1 MYCIGESA
9 AIVVRGTVSDVE
21 DGQTVTVTISDGVN
35 PPIEVQAIV
44 QNGEYVTDL
53 IDASALNDGTLT
65 VTSSVSDIA
74 GNPANAQDT
83 VELDNT
89 ASIDLSLLDSDQV
102 INSSE
107 QGNVVLTGTTIDVE
121 QGQQVTLTLTDS
133 SNVSKVITVSVSE
146 DGTWEVTTDQIA
158 DLAEGQIN
166 AAVSVTD
173 SAGNPANSALTFTKD
188 TQSSVTLNIAQTDD
202 GVINGSTENSQITIT
217 GDVENIENGQAI
229 SVIVSDG
236 VNPDLEL
243 NGTVIDGQY
252 SFENVDISSLN
263 NGTITATATVS
274 DLAGN
279 TASANDS
286 VILDQLASV
295 TVAIN
300 DTADNVINGNDE
312 NTAVSITGNVANIE
326 NGQIVTVIVSDA
338 NNSETFTAE
347 VIDGAYTITNAD
359 LSALNDGTLT
369 ATASVT
375 DIAGNTA
382 TSSDTAEHDKLASTT
397 VAVATSD
404 EVVNAAEQSSVVISG
419 TVTDVEATR
428 EVTIT
433 FSDGINLVTTTVDV
447 DSDGNW
453 QINPSDISALA
464 DGEIEVSVSVFDN
477 AGNEAVNS
485 TAFTKDT
492 KATTT
497 LDLADDVINA
507 AEDEAVAISGTV
519 TDVETTSNV
528 TVTFTDQNGN
538 TEVIENIPL
547 DSNGNWSI
555 LAADISALADG
566 EITASVSVFDNAGN
580 EAVNSALFTKDTQAT
595 TSFELNDTLINAAED
610 ETVALSGK
618 VDDVESTN
626 RVTVTFTDSNAN
638 VVTVENIELD
648 NEGNWQV
655 TAADISELADGEV
668 TACVS
673 VFDNAG
679 NEALNSATLVKD
691 TQATISVNVGD
702 DAFINAQEQ
711 ATAKVAGTISGVE
724 AGQDVDV
731 VLRDSNGD
739 ELLSATVTIDEQ
751 GNWEL
756 DSPILRFLSDGD
768 YTVDVTT
775 QDIAG
780 NEATNSLDFT
790 KDTQASTTLVL
801 EDSVINAAEDE
812 AVSVSGVVD
821 DVESTNS
828 ITVTFTDKDDK
839 EVTVENVTINA
850 DGTWQ
855 VSDEDISSLA
865 DGDVTVSVSVFDN
878 AGNEAVN
885 TATLTKDTVA
895 NVTVDIVD
903 TDDGVI
909 NGNGENTNVT
919 INGTAVGVENGQTV
933 TVVVSDGTNSE
944 TFSAIVT
951 DEAYTITGAD
961 VSALNNGTLTATAT
975 VSDIAGN
982 IASDTD
988 TATHDKT
995 AVTSIEVATGDDT
1008 VINTAE
1014 QENVVVSGVIE
1025 EADTSQT
1032 ATVVFTDVNGDKVTV
1047 ENVAIDADGEWQI
1060 AATDISTLA
1069 DGEITASV
1077 SALDV
1082 EGNLATNET
1091 SFTKD
1096 TTVAVTVDINDTSDN
1111 VINGNGENVS
1121 VEITGTTTGVED
1133 NQTVTVVVKDA
1144 AGNERSFEA
1153 TVINNA
1159 YTITGADLSGLD
1171 DGTLTATATVS
1182 DVAGN
1187 TATDTDTAI
1196 HDKTAA
1202 TTIEMAAGDD
1212 VVNTDEQGNVVVSG
1226 VIEEADENQTATV
1239 VFTDVNGDK
1248 VTVENVVI
1256 NAAGEWVINATDIS
1270 ELADGEITAE
1280 VSALDIEGNLATNS
1294 TTFTKDTTINIDID
1308 TGESGINSRSFKD
1321 GEVTTLNGTTDAE
1334 PGSIVTLTIFDGTT
1348 SEIVTAAVANGGIWT
1363 VNGIDVSELDDTQSW
1378 TITATVTD
1386 SAGNTAQDIAPT
1398 LDALDSQTL
1407 NESNTANGGTSS
1419 ATSSIE
1425 IDNADLTLSTNQS
1438 GLEGLTVDGSPV
1450 SVTLANDGLSL
1461 EVKDSQGN
1469 LVLSVALAGG
1479 ELTTTLHAP
1488 IDHESESL
1496 LTDIFVD
1503 ALQTDA
1509 DGTTELVVVPT
1520 SVTITDSAPQSSD
1533 DSFTVTEADTDAG
1546 RVSTGSLVTNDSVV
1560 EGEPTVTSVTFNG
1573 TDYVDITADTPAIID
1588 TDEGTLT
1595 VNSDGTWSFNALDNR
1610 DSTPSPQF
1618 TIEYTIADRDGVGS
1632 STSTATFTVQDG
1644 SAGSFTNQATTY
1656 TESDYG
1662 VITTNNKNFDV
1673 VAGSDALV
1681 ADSITFDDTISSL
1694 DSLNLTSSGSAIT
1707 FVLSEDGKTITG
1719 SANGSEVI
1727 RFSVSATQDANGKDL
1742 DAKVQTTVSLP
1753 LDNPNGE
1760 NIDFALSIN
1769 GEDSDGTAISGA
1781 GNVTI
1786 TVQDGGGPQVEDTS
1800 ETPISIDESGL
1811 DPANN
1816 TTVSQQGTVST
1827 TVGSDTITSL
1837 AFSSDSQPNLTAGG
1851 VALVYTLSD
1860 DGRTITANTGEGTET
1875 IFVAT
1880 LPDINGTSNQNLTYE
1895 FTLYRPFDNTIEGTG
1910 VPLQVEVI
1918 DNDGDSN
1925 TTTLNITVNDGG
1937 AEHTQNDITL
1947 NVSETPNSVADNNE
1961 DGDGQAN
1968 TDTDTS
1974 FTVTAGLDD
1983 VVDMQVSITDGAAVL
1998 DSNGNQL
2005 TQTTLDENGNA
2016 VTTNIVWQVN
2026 SDGTA
2031 QGILEGTSTEVFK
2044 ITLPDVNVDAQTSAT
2059 YAISFEI
2066 SGAIDHTG
2074 DTTDAPQ
2081 IVIPVYT
2088 EDTDGSQVT
2097 SNVTVTLNDGT
2108 DPVIA
2113 NSATSVDEANLRGND
2128 SITATGQISVTQ
2140 GSDEIIEIKLVDD
2153 FITTFNN
2160 EGYVTADGN
2169 NAITLNDK
2177 NADGWY
2183 IATANG
2189 EDVLRVKFNPDGSY
2203 TYEQFTAIEHPDA
2216 NGANTKDISFDV
2228 TAVDADGDT
2237 NNASVTISITD
2248 DTPTIDANPVEVN
2261 LVEGQSTTI
2270 DLLDTNSN
2278 DFVGN
2283 DNNPGADGAK
2293 LSSFNYGGTE
2303 YTAFDSGSDTNGSY
2317 KEVALQDE
2325 NGNDTQGTLRVYESG
2340 KVVFDTSAFD
2350 QTASVDFNEQ
2360 ITYNVIDNDGDEVTG
2375 SIIELTTSDAEGSM
2389 SVTAQNI
2396 REDATDDNGIVN
2408 SARSQITIS
2417 IDRGD
2422 IDQNETVSEIRI
2434 EVASLQG
2441 GELYLNDALATDNAN
2456 VSIVDGYYVFTGD
2469 TITINADDTVTIS
2482 DLFFQPAQNSSDE
2495 TQSVTVNIE
2504 ATIGIGSA
2512 SRELSASD
2520 TLAVESVADTPDWDD
2535 TNDYSYTTAEDTEA
2549 TINIG
2554 ASLQDTD
2561 GSETLTYIINNIQ
2574 EGLIVSADG
2583 RELSNGDEITAA
2595 EAQSLTVVGEEHVA
2609 GTFTFDITAVA
2620 TEAENDDSASS
2631 NAQTVTV
2638 EITPVA
2644 DEPRLFVRNQ
2654 TVDEDALTPA
2664 IDLFSGLLVDE
2675 DGSET
2680 LRFEV
2685 ELPEGFELVDENGN
2699 VLTQDTDGNWLVSDT
2714 ELQAGNIFLKQ
2725 KEDASRATDATFD
2738 ITVTAI
2744 ATETS
2749 TGEEAR
2755 TQPDTLQLTVIGKI
2769 DPPELDEENSNDN
2782 WAFAEVDENN
2792 FTLQNTQ
2799 GTEDTNLRL
2808 DFLIVT
2814 SDVDQS
2820 EAISLVISDLPDS
2833 VMLVDVNGDP
2843 ADLPIVGT
2851 DANGKPMYSLT
2862 AAEMENYYLAPV
2874 DDFSGEV
2881 NFNIKVVPTEADG
2894 DTNDYNIAVTTNF
2907 NPTIDNNTQ
2916 SLATTSEGNEDTRI
2930 ALNFNPDLIDSDGS
2944 ETITG
2949 AVITGI
2955 PANTTLYVDGDE
2967 VSVGSGYDLADLI
2980 NDEYPT
2986 LEDVLASDRVRLL
2999 PDEDFSGT
3007 LTVDVLYTV
3016 TDTSDVGSVS
3026 EDISSQVTV
3035 TVNGQV
3041 DTQSSAERDNSGAV
3055 TRLEATDETITSSSR
3070 TMSLSGAVSFTE
3082 EDIDGSEVI
3091 THIEIILPD
3100 GVNIEVIHPN
3110 GAYPDG
3116 SGRWIIPIDA
3126 GTSDTVQDVISD
3138 LLADV
3143 TLEAQNSTGDIDVT
3157 VKARVADG
3165 SHAVLLSDNFTVN
3178 FSVTGEGSSSEAS
3191 EVGQLQ
3197 ISVVD
3202 AVEDEV
3208 VDFTG
3213 HINTS
3218 LTDDENDTV
3227 TVYISADSLPEGLI
3241 IEGDGVIAIPGDD
3254 GEVAEY
3260 IIPEESLGN
3269 LSFTSAGDDYSGQ
3282 LIIPVTII
3290 AVDDDSGD
3298 EYIDDTQS
3306 LEIDVTP
3313 VADGGEFSAAINKI
3327 KEDNR
3332 TTALGLTLAL
3342 TDLNQVD
3349 DDSNPQQNGGVE
3361 KVDFSQ
3367 PITITLPDGV
3377 GLYDPNNMF
3386 TDNGDNTYTYNGTE
3400 AEFAAALAGIGVEPI
3415 EDQSGTDI
3423 DIQITAT
3430 IVDTAQLSTGTAT
3443 ATTQVTNT
3451 ISIAVEAV
3459 TDEAVLTVADAQGS
3473 EDADIA
3479 LAGLSALLK
3488 DDDGSE
3494 TISITISGV
3503 PKDAVLK
3510 DADGNLLVNNGKDG
3524 GTFNGEDTT
3533 SWTVTAE
3540 QLAGLIIVP
3549 PLDFSGEFE
3558 LTLNALTQD
3567 ESPGE
3572 IVQTSA
3578 SFMVVVNPEADAL
3591 DFSKQPFESYDGQE
3605 DDTITIDLEAFS
3617 EEADGSET
3625 IQLTVNIAADSD
3637 SSALEYIDGEAF
3649 ITIGSETVFF
3659 TSDGNGGFSATITS
3673 DSSSIEN
3680 FDFNA
3685 GGLAFGTLNMS
3696 VDVATVD
3703 SAEINGETVTSVGD
3717 TQSSEFIIELE
3728 PQADAPVWTAAN
3740 DVTSNSTN
3748 NIALNLDADLQN
3760 PAADETGYIEITGL
3774 PDGYSFNFGEK
3785 VGDTW
3790 TVDIAD
3796 IEALEIIDA
3805 DAGDSFTLTLNA
3817 FATLDGETQQAATEE
3832 VNVTISESAT
3842 SNSARTAS
3850 ASGADYSEMSGS
3862 GDTAHDETIA
3872 SMTSGD
3878 ENV

>member
-1 MYCIGESA
+1 MVVTDEAGNERSFE
-9 AIVVRGTVSDVE
+9 AIVTNN
-21 DGQTVTVTISDGVN
+21 TYTITGANLSG
-35 PPIEVQAIV
+35 
-44 QNGEYVTDL
+44 
-53 IDASALNDGTLT
+53 LNDG
-65 VTSSVSDIA
+65 
-74 GNPANAQDT
+74 
-83 VELDNT
+83 EL
-89 ASIDLSLLDSDQV
+89 
-102 INSSE
+102 
-107 QGNVVLTGTTIDVE
+107 
-121 QGQQVTLTLTDS
+121 
-133 SNVSKVITVSVSE
+133 
-146 DGTWEVTTDQIA
+146 
-158 DLAEGQIN
+158 
-166 AAVSVTD
+166 
-173 SAGNPANSALTFTKD
+173 
-188 TQSSVTLNIAQTDD
+188 
-202 GVINGSTENSQITIT
+202 
-217 GDVENIENGQAI
+217 
-229 SVIVSDG
+229 
-236 VNPDLEL
+236 
-243 NGTVIDGQY
+243 
-252 SFENVDISSLN
+252 
-263 NGTITATATVS
+263 TATATVS
-274 DLAGN
+274 D
-279 TASANDS
+279 
-286 VILDQLASV
+286 
-295 TVAIN
+295 
-300 DTADNVINGNDE
+300 E
-312 NTAVSITGNVANIE
+312 
-326 NGQIVTVIVSDA
+326 
-338 NNSETFTAE
+338 
-347 VIDGAYTITNAD
+347 
-359 LSALNDGTLT
+359 
-369 ATASVT
+369 
-375 DIAGNTA
+375 AGNTA
-382 TSSDTAEHDKLASTT
+382 TATDTAIHDKTAVTT
-397 VAVATSD
+397 IQMGAGD
-404 EVVNAAEQSSVVISG
+404 DLVNATEQTNVVVSG
-419 TVTDVEATR
+419 QVTDIEPTNTA
-428 EVTIT
+428 TIT
-433 FSDGINLVTTTVDV
+433 FTDENDNVVTVDNITINN
-447 DSDGNW
+447 DGTW
-453 QINPSDISALA
+453 EVSSADINTLA
-464 DGEIEVSVSVFDN
+464 DGTITATVSVFDE
-477 AGNEAVNS
+477 AGNQAENS
-485 TAFTKDT
+485 T
-492 KATTT
+492 
-497 LDLADDVINA
+497 
-507 AEDEAVAISGTV
+507 
-519 TDVETTSNV
+519 
-528 TVTFTDQNGN
+528 TF
-538 TEVIENIPL
+538 E
-547 DSNGNWSI
+547 
-555 LAADISALADG
+555 
-566 EITASVSVFDNAGN
+566 
-580 EAVNSALFTKDTQAT
+580 KDTQA
-595 TSFELNDTLINAAED
+595 SISIPSENNDLLINNVEKSAVVINGQSANIE
-610 ETVALSGK
+610 EGK
-618 VDDVESTN
+618 IVN
-626 RVTVTFTDSNAN
+626 VTVSDGNGS
-638 VVTVENIELD
+638 VTGQAI
-648 NEGNWQV
+648 
-655 TAADISELADGEV
+655 ILADGTWQSNSLDLTSLNEGALTV
-668 TACVS
+668 TATTA
-673 VFDNAG
+673 DTAG
-679 NEALNSATLVKD
+679 NTADADLNIVKD
-691 TQATISVNVGD
+691 TQSAVTVNVGD
-702 DAFINAQEQ
+702 DAVINDAEQ
-711 ATAKVAGTISGVE
+711 STAKVAGTVLDVE
-724 AGQDVDV
+724 ANQSVAITIKDSDGSVVFNGTANVDN
-731 VLRDSNGD
+731 D
-739 ELLSATVTIDEQ
+739 
-751 GNWEL
+751 GNWQL
-756 DSPILRFLSDGD
+756 DSSILNALSDGD

-828 ITVTFTDKDDK
+828 ITVTFTDKDAK

-895 NVTVDIVD
+895 NVTVNIVD

-1047 ENVAIDADGEWQI
+1047 ENVAINADGEWQI

-1212 VVNTDEQGNVVVSG
+1212 VVNIDEQGNVVVSG

-1348 SEIVTAAVANGGIWT
+1348 SEIVTAAVANGGTWT

-1461 EVKDSQGN
+1461 EVKDYQGE

-1573 TDYVDITADTPAIID
+1573 TDYVDITADRPAIID

-2113 NSATSVDEANLRGND
+2113 DSAASVDETNLRNND
-2128 SITATGQISVTQ
+2128 PITTTGQITVTQ
-2140 GSDEIIEIKLVDD
+2140 GSDEVVEIKLADN
-2153 FITTFNN
+2153 FIATFN
-2160 EGYVTADGN
+2160 GGSYVTADGN
-2169 NAITLNDK
+2169 NPITLNDK

-2203 TYEQFTAIEHPDA
+2203 TYEQFTAIKHPDA
-2216 NGANTKDISFDV
+2216 DGTNTQDISFDV

-2237 NNASVTISITD
+2237 NNAAVTITVTD
-2248 DTPTIDANPVEVN
+2248 DTPTVDTTPVAVN
-2261 LVEGQSTTI
+2261 LVEGGGKTLE
-2270 DLLDTNSN
+2270 LLDINSSN
-2278 DFVGN
+2278 FVGN
-2283 DNNPGADGAK
+2283 TNNPGADGAK
-2293 LSSFNYGGTE
+2293 LASFTYGGTK
-2303 YTAFDSGSDTNGSY
+2303 YIAFDSGSDSTGNY
-2317 KEVALQDE
+2317 KEVAFKGEGDS
-2325 NGNDTQGTLRVYESG
+2325 DTSGTLRVYESG
-2340 KVVFDTSAFD
+2340 KVVITTDEFAQSDNE
-2350 QTASVDFNEQ
+2350 DFTDS
-2360 ITYNVIDNDGDEVTG
+2360 ISYTVIDNDADKATG
-2375 SIIELTTSDAEGSM
+2375 SIDLKISDYKGELTVEATDI
-2389 SVTAQNI
+2389 N
-2396 REDATDDNGIVN
+2396 EDATDGSGNAN
-2408 SARSQITIS
+2408 NTRSEVTIT

-2422 IDQNETVSEIRI
+2422 ISDQNEEVSEIRI

-2441 GELYLNDALATDNAN
+2441 GELYLNGSLATNNAN
-2456 VSIVDGYYVFTGD
+2456 VTIVNGYYVFTGAAL
-2469 TITINADDTVTIS
+2469 TTNADDTVTVAN
-2482 DLFFQPAQNSSDE
+2482 LTYQPAENSSDFSNTVEFKVE
-2495 TQSVTVNIE
+2495 T
-2504 ATIGIGSA
+2504 TITIKDGGTP
-2512 SRELSASD
+2512 RELSDS
-2520 TLAVESVADTPDWDD
+2520 TTISVESVADTPEWDTGNAYQYTLDEDSPENLIISAALTD
-2535 TNDYSYTTAEDTEA
+2535 TDGSEKLTYVISGLDENLVLKIGGRTITEGAILTQSELNKLTVSNKLHSTGEYTFDIQATSTEKDNNNTATADKQTVTV
-2549 TINIG
+2549 TINPVADAPKLAVRVDTINEDSNPQLSDLING
-2554 ASLQDTD
+2554 LLVDTDGSERLKYEIEIPTFIDANGDEQVVTLLDGNGDEVTPVNGVYTIFDTDLANYTLKLPEHLAQEKIALKVNAISEEVVDGNVVDSAETGVKEFTFKVVGVADSPVLTSNNDWVYDDSGLTLENTTGVEDELLTLDFLFESEDTD
-2561 GSETLTYIINNIQ
+2561 GSET
-2574 EGLIVSADG
+2574 V
-2583 RELSNGDEITAA
+2583 
-2595 EAQSLTVVGEEHVA
+2595 
-2609 GTFTFDITAVA
+2609 
-2620 TEAENDDSASS
+2620 
-2631 NAQTVTV
+2631 
-2638 EITPVA
+2638 
-2644 DEPRLFVRNQ
+2644 
-2654 TVDEDALTPA
+2654 
-2664 IDLFSGLLVDE
+2664 
-2675 DGSET
+2675 
-2680 LRFEV
+2680 
-2685 ELPEGFELVDENGN
+2685 
-2699 VLTQDTDGNWLVSDT
+2699 
-2714 ELQAGNIFLKQ
+2714 
-2725 KEDASRATDATFD
+2725 
-2738 ITVTAI
+2738 
-2744 ATETS
+2744 
-2749 TGEEAR
+2749 
-2755 TQPDTLQLTVIGKI
+2755 
-2769 DPPELDEENSNDN
+2769 
-2782 WAFAEVDENN
+2782 
-2792 FTLQNTQ
+2792 
-2799 GTEDTNLRL
+2799 
-2808 DFLIVT
+2808 
-2814 SDVDQS
+2814 
-2820 EAISLVISDLPDS
+2820 SLVISELPDG
-2833 VMLVDVNGDP
+2833 VTLVNAITGEP
-2843 ADLPIVGT
+2843 ANLPVVGIG
-2851 DANGKPMYSLT
+2851 ANGNPKYSLL
-2862 AAEMENYYLAPV
+2862 ASESGNYALKPSA
-2874 DDFSGEV
+2874 DFSGNV
-2881 NFNIKVVPTEADG
+2881 DFNITV
-2894 DTNDYNIAVTTNF
+2894 VTTEPDTGEF
-2907 NPTIDNNTQ
+2907 NTKDTEIKASVTFTPVIDSTNLNTNVV
-2916 SLATTSEGNEDTRI
+2916 GNEDSQI
-2930 ALNFNPDLIDSDGS
+2930 SLKLNPDLSDVDGS
-2944 ETITG
+2944 ESITK
-2949 AVITGI
+2949 AIINSI
-2955 PANTTLYVDGDE
+2955 PDGTTLYINGVE
-2967 VSVGSGYDLADLI
+2967 TAVGSGIDVTDYLNTDSV
-2980 NDEYPT
+2980 T
-2986 LEDVLASDRVRLL
+2986 LK
-2999 PDEDFSGT
+2999 PDEDYSGELSVEIT
-3007 LTVDVLYTV
+3007 YTV
-3016 TDTSDVGSVS
+3016 QDTSAAVS
-3026 EDISSQVTV
+3026 SDISANITV
-3035 TVNGQV
+3035 TVNGKV
-3041 DTQSSAERDNSGAV
+3041 DVAPSIEADGAV
-3055 TRLEATDETITSSSR
+3055 TRIETTDETITNEGSANER
-3070 TMSLSGAVSFTE
+3070 QINLTGVASFIE
-3082 EDIDGSEVI
+3082 EDIDGSEHI
-3091 THIEIILPD
+3091 TYIEIILPKNSSLKVIYMQD
-3100 GVNIEVIHPN
+3100 GENI
-3110 GAYPDG
+3110 ASPDG
-3116 SGRWIIPIDA
+3116 TGRWVIPIDA
-3126 GTSDTVQDVISD
+3126 GTSDAAKDSIND
-3138 LLADV
+3138 LLNNV
-3143 TLEAQNSTGDIDVT
+3143 IIEANSSTGSDVDVT
-3157 VKARVADG
+3157 VNARVKDGDDSALISGNFKVRFNIDGEGETTTASPVNTLQIENVTADEG
-3165 SHAVLLSDNFTVN
+3165 G
-3178 FSVTGEGSSSEAS
+3178 SVTFEESDFNLGEDLS
-3191 EVGQLQ
+3191 QD
-3197 ISVVD
+3197 VD
-3202 AVEDEV
+3202 DNYNDVITIYVEQ
-3208 VDFTG
+3208 
-3213 HINTS
+3213 S
-3218 LTDDENDTV
+3218 
-3227 TVYISADSLPEGLI
+3227 SLPEGFT
-3241 IEGDGVIAIPGDD
+3241 IEGDGIIAVETDTGI
-3254 GEVAEY
+3254 EY
-3260 IIPEESLGN
+3260 IIPESSLSTMVIN
-3269 LSFTSAGDDYSGQ
+3269 SNDSDYSG
-3282 LIIPVTII
+3282 LLEIPVKIV
-3290 AVDDDSGD
+3290 AVDPSGD
-3298 EYIDDTQS
+3298 REIDITQS
-3306 LEIDVTP
+3306 LSVDINP
-3313 VADGGEFSAAINKI
+3313 VVDGGTLAAATQTIT
-3327 KEDNR
+3327 EDN
-3332 TTALGLTLAL
+3332 TNTSLGITFTS
-3342 TDLNQVD
+3342 TDESTD
-3349 DDSNPQQNGGVE
+3349 TEDGGVE
-3361 KVDFSQ
+3361 EIDFTQ
-3367 PITITLPDGV
+3367 PITIELPDG
-3377 GLYDPNNMF
+3377 GTLYDPSDNF
-3386 TDNGDNTYTYNGTE
+3386 ELQTDGSYLYKGNGSTFDDD
-3400 AEFAAALAGIGVEPI
+3400 LAGVGINPPENAKG
-3415 EDQSGTDI
+3415 DFDI
-3423 DIQITAT
+3423 NISAT
-3430 IVDTAQLSTGTAT
+3430 VVDRATLSTGEVKASSTINQT
-3443 ATTQVTNT
+3443 ITVNVTP
-3451 ISIAVEAV
+3451 V
-3459 TDEAVLTVADAQGS
+3459 TDGVMLTANSVTGDEDS
-3473 EDADIA
+3473 EIILTG
-3479 LAGLSALLK
+3479 LAATSL
-3488 DDDGSE
+3488 DDSE
-3494 TISITISGV
+3494 TTYFTISGV
-3503 PKDAVLK
+3503 PKGATLIDAVTGEELQII
-3510 DADGNLLVNNGKDG
+3510 NNGDDG
-3524 GTFNGEDTT
+3524 SENGTT
-3533 SWTVTAE
+3533 SWTIPRSLLEGNADN
-3540 QLAGLIIVP
+3540 IVLLP
-3549 PLDFSGEFE
+3549 PLDFSGDIT
-3558 LTLNALTQD
+3558 LSLNAISQDGTQ
-3567 ESPGE
+3567 GE
-3572 IVQTSA
+3572 LLQQSQ
-3578 SFMVVVNPEADAL
+3578 SFNVSVNPVADTL
-3591 DFSKQPFESYDGQE
+3591 DFSQKPE
-3605 DDTITIDLEAFS
+3605 DNYSGDEDSNVTIDLAAFS
-3617 EEADGSET
+3617 TEADGTEQV
-3625 IQLTVNIAADSD
+3625 QLKVIINGDTSD
-3637 SSALEYIDGEAF
+3637 SSALAELENGYIELADGTKVNFAQEGNNYIATV
-3649 ITIGSETVFF
+3649 ISEEGS
-3659 TSDGNGGFSATITS
+3659 G
-3673 DSSSIEN
+3673 IEN

-3685 GGLAFGTLNMS
+3685 GGLAFGTFNMS
-3696 VDVATVD
+3696 VEVATMD
-3703 SAEINGETVTSVGD
+3703 SAVINGETVTVTGTPETSD
-3717 TQSSEFIIELE
+3717 FIVELE
-3728 PQADAPVWTAAN
+3728 PQADAPLWTAAN
-3740 DVTSNSTN
+3740 DVTSSSTN
-3748 NIALNLDADLQN
+3748 NIALNLDVDLQN

-3774 PDGYSFNFGEK
+3774 PDGYSFNFGDK

-3796 IEALEIIDA
+3796 IETLEIVNA
-3805 DAGDSFTLTLNA
+3805 DAGDSFDLTLTAFSTLN
-3817 FATLDGETQQAATEE
+3817 GETQEASPEV
-3832 VNVTISESAT
+3832 VNVTISDSAT
-3842 SNSARTAS
+3842 ASSARTAS
-3850 ASGADYSEMSGS
+3850 ASGDSGPDYSDMSGS
-3862 GDTAHDETIA
+3862 GNTAHDETIA

-3878 ENV
+3878 QNV